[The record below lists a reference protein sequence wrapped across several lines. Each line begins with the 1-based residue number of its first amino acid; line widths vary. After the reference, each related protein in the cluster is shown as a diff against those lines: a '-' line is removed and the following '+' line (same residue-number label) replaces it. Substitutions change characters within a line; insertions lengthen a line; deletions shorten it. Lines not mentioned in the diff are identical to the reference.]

1 MKKKFTLIL
10 LTSLGN
16 MFAQVSSQAFTV
28 SGNFVVPPGVTTV
41 TVDVI
46 GAGGNGAS
54 NGGGGGGGGGAARG
68 VYAVTPGASIP
79 VMVGTAG
86 GGSVTSISSF
96 SNIIFATGGM
106 NGSTVANPSIG
117 GGGMGGFGY
126 GGSSNWTGGNGGGGY
141 YTYFGGGGGGAA
153 GPSANG
159 GAGGN
164 TITWTGVCLT
174 PGGTGGVSG
183 GGLAG
188 AGGKGAGFT
197 DPNCN
202 VTDPSANG
210 ANYGAG
216 GGGGN
221 GNGGAPGVGANGY
234 CEVFYNACAVPPAPV
249 NITPPANQLICQGN
263 TTTLSATS
271 TGTVNWYSGPN
282 APTPIGTG
290 ANFTVAPNVTT
301 TYYAETNTCNTSTRV
316 AVTVAVNPSPTVT
329 VLSNKPATCP
339 MWTATLTASGASSY
353 TWNTSANTSTLLIFP
368 AATTNYTVTGSGSNN
383 CTGTATISQLV
394 FPSPSLTITSSS
406 GTICI
411 GQSASLTVSGAVT
424 YSWNTGA
431 TGSVLA
437 VSPTINT
444 LYWVTGT
451 SGDDCEDTITIRQYV
466 KTCATGFASNELNKT
481 DFDVYPNPG
490 RGAITISASQNL
502 NLSVLDQLGRTVEIV
517 TLNEHNGH
525 RVTLTNLL
533 PGVYLVVGVTPDIT
547 IHRKIIISD

>member
-1 MKKKFTLIL
+1 MRKKLTFIL

-46 GAGGNGAS
+46 GAGGNGAQ

-68 VYAVTPGASIP
+68 VYAVTPGATIP
-79 VMVGTAG
+79 VIVGTAG

-96 SNIIFATGGM
+96 SNIIFATGGI

-117 GGGMGGFGY
+117 GGGLGGSGY

-153 GPSANG
+153 GPAANG

-174 PGGTGGVSG
+174 PGGSGGASG
-183 GGLAG
+183 GGFAG

-210 ANYGAG
+210 TNYGAG

-249 NITPPANQLICQGN
+249 NTTPPGNQVICQAN
-263 TTTLSATS
+263 TTTLSASS
-271 TGTVNWYSGPN
+271 TGTVNWYSSAN

-290 ANFTVAPNVTT
+290 PNFTVAPGVTT
-301 TYYAETNTCNTSTRV
+301 TYYAETSTCNTSTRV
-316 AVTVAVNPSPTVT
+316 AITVTVNPSPTVT
-329 VLSNKPATCP
+329 VVSNKPSLCP
-339 MWTATLTASGASSY
+339 TWTATLTASGASSY

-368 AATTNYTVTGSGSNN
+368 NTTTGYTVTGSGNN
-383 CTGTATISQLV
+383 SCLGTATISQLV
-394 FPSPSLTITSSS
+394 YPAPSLTITSSS
-406 GTICI
+406 GTICA

-424 YSWNTGA
+424 YSWNTSA
-431 TGSVLA
+431 TGSVIV

-444 LYWVTGT
+444 LYWVSGT
-451 SGDDCEDTITIRQYV
+451 SANDCEDTIAIRQYV
-466 KTCATGFASNELNKT
+466 KACATGVADNELNKSGV
-481 DFDVYPNPG
+481 DIYPNPS
-490 RGAITISASQNL
+490 RGTFTIKASQNL
-502 NLSVLDQLGRTVEIV
+502 KLFLLDQLGRTIEIITLSETNERQV
-517 TLNEHNGH
+517 TLKN
-525 RVTLTNLL
+525 LT
-533 PGVYLVVGVTPDIT
+533 PGVYFLLGEAPDLSVRRRVV
-547 IHRKIIISD
+547 ISD